1 MTTRKR
7 ALLEPTD
14 DWQQLQF
21 QLDWPEQH
29 RYELIRPVVVF
40 GRSPVERS
48 QQTGLSARTIYR
60 KVERFDQLGMQSLFD
75 VEEDADSKRRL
86 PQPIRRAIAQLK
98 AEYPAFRP
106 NELATICYIRFNRR
120 PSPHTVQKILAEEPS
135 PAQVSR
141 RFPPYAQMSEALE
154 RRGAI
159 VRLHAEGWNIAS
171 IAGYLETTRRR
182 VYETLSR
189 WVEDGVHGLED
200 KSHARHNRGVKA
212 DLRAIEAIRKLQ
224 RNPELGEFRI
234 RSALKQLGINLSART
249 CGRILARNRKLY
261 GLRGPEAKPR
271 GEPQE
276 MPFKAAYRHQYWTV
290 DIRYIDVHQLG
301 GGNIYSIT
309 ILENYSRFIVGSILS
324 RTQDQSAY
332 LRVLLTALT
341 RHGTPGTIVS
351 DGGSVFKATHAKAI
365 YAALGIAHQRIDPGQ
380 PWQSYIETN
389 FNVQRRMADYHFGQA
404 ESWAELEI
412 AHAMWL
418 HDYNAQ
424 EHLAHQK
431 RQDGR
436 RSPEAVLGWV
446 LGKRI
451 AEEELG
457 RLFSMRIGRR
467 LDQQG
472 YVRFRNWRIYGER
485 GVAGRKAKVWL
496 SEEYLTIEFQDAA
509 LAQYTVTYRSD
520 HQRLRAVILARL
532 FETDHRSP
540 QLPLLEDDAGGW
552 RLAIQLPERRGRRG
566 SRRELVQQ
574 LLFSM
579 PPEPKV
585 VSGFKS

>member
-21 QLDWPEQH
+21 QLDWPEQN

-60 KVERFDQLGMQSLFD
+60 KVERFDQLGMQSLFE

-86 PQPIRRAIAQLK
+86 PQPIRRAIVQLK
-98 AEYPAFRP
+98 AEYPPFRP
-106 NELATICYIRFNRR
+106 NELATICYVRFNRR
-120 PSPHTVQKILAEEPS
+120 PSSHTVKKILAEEPP
-135 PAQVSR
+135 PAEVSR
-141 RFPPYAQMSEALE
+141 RFPPYAEIGDALE

-189 WVEDGVHGLED
+189 WVEEGIRGLED
-200 KSHARHNRGVKA
+200 KSHARHQLVVKA
-212 DLRAIEAIRKLQ
+212 DLRAMEAVRKLQ
-224 RNPELGEFRI
+224 QNPELGEFRI
-234 RSALKQLGINLSART
+234 RSALKQMGINLSART

-261 GLRGPEAKPR
+261 GLRGPEAKPHS
-271 GEPQE
+271 EPKE

-301 GGNIYSIT
+301 GGNVYSIT

-341 RHGTPGTIVS
+341 RHGAPGTIVS

-365 YAALGIAHQRIDPGQ
+365 YAALGITHQRIDPGQ

-451 AEEELG
+451 AEEELV
-457 RLFSMRIGRR
+457 RLFTMRVGRR
-467 LDQQG
+467 LDRQG

-485 GVAGRKAKVWL
+485 GVAGQRAMLWL
-496 SEEYLTIEFQDAA
+496 SEEYLSIEFQNAVV
-509 LAQYTVTYRSD
+509 AQYTVKYRSD
-520 HQRLRAVILARL
+520 HQRLRAVIPTRL

-540 QLPLLEDDAGGW
+540 QLPLLEDDAGDW
-552 RLAIQLPERRGRRG
+552 RLSIELPQRRRRRRPRGALIQM
-566 SRRELVQQ
+566 S
-574 LLFSM
+574 LFS
-579 PPEPKV
+579 PDAYLQG
-585 VSGFKS
+585 SSQ